1 MGYKRSSMHDDELK
15 DDASQP
21 PPPPKHYTRKNSMA
35 VYYKFKS
42 AKDYDSIP
50 MDGPFLSVGTLK
62 EKIFESKHLS
72 MGTDFDVVVTNAQ
85 TNEVGPFL
93 CFAIVEYL
101 DEAMLIPKNT
111 SVLIRRVLGWPHM
124 TIVTEQEY
132 YLKPLL
138 SLTA

>member
-1 MGYKRSSMHDDELK
+1 
-15 DDASQP
+15 
-21 PPPPKHYTRKNSMA
+21 MA

-85 TNEVGPFL
+85 TNE
-93 CFAIVEYL
+93 EYL

-124 TIVTEQEY
+124 TIVTEQEPKVESKMDDLEPEKSSFPVSKCFY
-132 YLKPLL
+132 HEICM
-138 SLTA
+138 LTLGFNHIIIEL